1 MANLV
6 LRAMRPLASC
16 APRLATVA
24 GPRVIAN
31 GRNLAPMGGVALVA
45 GVVVAAELLPTAHAE
60 DVSIAQVKAEI
71 TKIIDAS
78 AEKNGDGTSLAGTF
92 VRLAWH
98 CAGTYSKADN
108 SGGSDGARVRFN
120 PEATW
125 GANAGLGPARDALE
139 PVKAKFGKALSY
151 ADLYTLSG
159 VAAVEAMG
167 GPSIPYKLGRV
178 DEPSGAKSPPDGR
191 LPDADKGC
199 KAATIGH
206 IRDIFGR
213 MGFNDEEMV
222 ALIGAHAVGR
232 CHENAS
238 GYWGPWTFAET
249 TFSNEYFR
257 LLVEETWTIKKTHNK
272 RKWTGPEQYE
282 DPTGKLML
290 LPSDLALIWDP
301 AFKKVVEVYAKDEE
315 KFFKDFAAAFG
326 KLLAL
331 GCPQCSVEPS
341 LLDKIRGFVGL

>member
-108 SGGSDGARVRFN
+108 SGGSDGARMRFN

-213 MGFNDEEMV
+213 M
-222 ALIGAHAVGR
+222 
-232 CHENAS
+232 AS
-238 GYWGPWTFAET
+238 STRRW
-249 TFSNEYFR
+249 SR
-257 LLVEETWTIKKTHNK
+257 
-272 RKWTGPEQYE
+272 
-282 DPTGKLML
+282 
-290 LPSDLALIWDP
+290 
-301 AFKKVVEVYAKDEE
+301 
-315 KFFKDFAAAFG
+315 
-326 KLLAL
+326 
-331 GCPQCSVEPS
+331 
-341 LLDKIRGFVGL
+341 